1 MKRVSVALTVATDQ
15 PDESEWVRISP
26 HLLDQVGIRGSE
38 RFRLHF
44 GVRSAPVRLRPDP
57 ALAPGTLCL
66 PPPLAEQL
74 AALPDLTLTLYRQ
87 GETGLRLGP
96 LIGLLI
102 AQEKMKRLLGGARD
116 RVYCRYDRYAREAGA
131 LLLFLTPGGIDA
143 ATGTV
148 RGYLHEAEGTEG
160 CRWRSVLTT
169 LPRAIFDRCFGQEGR
184 AKAGWV
190 RKVAA
195 DWGALVFNRQ
205 HKITKL
211 QAFDAL
217 QEYVRLSIHLPFTAR
232 LTPSTLAQAIE
243 HCTDLYLKPNA
254 LAKGEG
260 VYRLTRTQNGWELR
274 GRNAAAEGPK
284 RFEAKAD
291 LYAQLMQTLP
301 QGIEYVLQ
309 KGIPL
314 ATFLGNRFDFRSQ
327 VQKDGKGQWRLG
339 GLVARIAP
347 DGSAITSPRSGGEV
361 AAADVALTGAFGG
374 RAKAILEELERVS
387 LLIARAIDRELG
399 PCAELGLDLGVTEK
413 GAVKLIEVNGIPLRV
428 SLGRLKDP
436 WVTERVNRFPI
447 HHAAYLDTQEV
458 ISCDGRNRSPYR
470 QTLHGAYYRRDA
482 GRASNPAPSIHR

>member
-1 MKRVSVALTVATDQ
+1 MKRVSVALTVAAGA
-15 PDESEWVRISP
+15 PDESERVRISP
-26 HLLDQVGIRGSE
+26 HLLEQLGISGRE

-44 GVRSAPVRLRPDP
+44 GVRSAPVRLRADL
-57 ALAPGTLCL
+57 ALAPGTICL
-66 PPPLAEQL
+66 PPSLAEQL
-74 AALPDLTLTLYRQ
+74 AIATDLRLTLYRQ
-87 GETGLRLGP
+87 GEAGLRLGP

-102 AQEKMKRLLGGARD
+102 SQAKMQRLLGGARD
-116 RVYCRYDRYAREAGA
+116 RVYCRYDRYARETGA
-131 LLLFLTPGGIDA
+131 LLLFFTPGGIDTA
-143 ATGTV
+143 NGTV
-148 RGYLHEAEGTEG
+148 QGYLHEAEEAEG
-160 CRWRSVLTT
+160 CRWRPTVTT
-169 LPRAIFDRCFGQEGR
+169 LPRTIFDRCFGQEGR
-184 AKAGWV
+184 SQAGWV

-195 DWGALVFNRQ
+195 NWGALVFNRQ

-217 QEYVRLSIHLPFTAR
+217 QEYPRLAIHLPHTAR
-232 LTPSTLAQAIE
+232 LTPGTLAQALE
-243 HCTDLYLKPNA
+243 TCTDLYLKPNA

-260 VYRLTRTQNGWELR
+260 VYRLTRTKNGWELR
-274 GRNAAAEGPK
+274 GRHATAELPK

-314 ATFLGNRFDFRSQ
+314 VTFLGNRFDFRSQ
-327 VQKDGKGQWRLG
+327 VQKDGKGQWRIG

-361 AAADVALTGAFGG
+361 AAAEVALAGAFGG
-374 RAKAILEELERVS
+374 RAKAILEEIERVS
-387 LLIARAIDRELG
+387 LAIARAIDAKLG

-436 WVTERVNRFPI
+436 WVTERVNRYPI

-458 ISCDGRNRSPYR
+458 ITCDGRNRSPYR

-482 GRASNPAPSIHR
+482 GRVSNHAPSIHR